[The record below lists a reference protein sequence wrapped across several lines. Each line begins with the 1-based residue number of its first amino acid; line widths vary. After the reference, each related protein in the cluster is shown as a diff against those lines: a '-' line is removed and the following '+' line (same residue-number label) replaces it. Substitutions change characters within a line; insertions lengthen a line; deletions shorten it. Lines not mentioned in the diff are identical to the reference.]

1 MELQT
6 RVNIP
11 APPEKIGY
19 DTPCLFMGSCF
30 SDNIGQLMSSH
41 KFPVLLNPFGTLFN
55 PLSVAAGLNR
65 LLQQQPYT
73 ASELTLHNGL
83 WFSFDHY
90 TGFSHPDRDT
100 CLENINRS
108 FAEAAQWLRKSR
120 FLILTFGT
128 AWAFRHNQTAKTVAN
143 CHKLPATTF
152 TRFCAEPE
160 TITGTYNKL
169 LGNLQQLNPGLRVIF
184 TLSPVRHWSDGAVQN
199 QLSKSVL
206 HYSIQQLVQQ
216 HPRNWYFPAYE
227 IFMDELR
234 DYRYYASDMLH
245 PGEQG
250 IRYTWERF
258 CETCI
263 SETAVKILAGVAAVI
278 KAAGHRP
285 MHTATTNHEEFRLNT
300 IKKIELLMAQYPF
313 LDFSNEL
320 TRLRS

>member
-11 APPEKIGY
+11 ASPVKIGY

-30 SDNIGQLMSSH
+30 SDNIGQLLAAH

-55 PLSVAAGLNR
+55 PFSVAQNLNR
-65 LLQQQPYT
+65 LMQVQPYT
-73 ASELTLHNGL
+73 ADDLTLHNGL
-83 WFSFDHY
+83 WLSFDHY
-90 TGFSHPDRDT
+90 TCFSHPDRDT
-100 CLENINRS
+100 CLRTINRS
-108 FAEAAQWLRKSR
+108 FTDASLWLRNCR

-128 AWAFRHNQTAKTVAN
+128 AWAFRHNQTGKTVAN
-143 CHKLPATTF
+143 CHKLPAAMF
-152 TRFCAEPE
+152 SRYCANPE
-160 TITGTYNKL
+160 EITGAYNSL
-169 LGNLQQLNPGLRVIF
+169 LNNLKQLNPDVNVIF
-184 TLSPVRHWSDGAVQN
+184 TLSPVRHWSNGAVEN

-206 HYSIQQLVQQ
+206 HYCIQQLVQQ
-216 HPRNWYFPAYE
+216 HTRAWYFPAYE

-234 DYRYYASDMLH
+234 DYRYYATDMLH

-263 SETAVKILAGVAAVI
+263 SETAVKIMAGVAAVI

-285 MHTATTNHEEFRLNT
+285 MHIATTNHEEFRLNT
-300 IKKIELLMAQYPF
+300 IKKIESLMTQYPF
-313 LDFSNEL
+313 LDFSDEL